1 MNTVSEVIHEIDE
14 VTMPDAKRRQ
24 LLLAATSAKGGVGR
38 STSPAS
44 ASGRWLLHKMAS
56 GRGGKR

>member
-1 MNTVSEVIHEIDE
+1 MNTASEVIHEIDE
-14 VTMPDAKRRQ
+14 AATPDAKRRQ
-24 LLLAATSAKGGVGR
+24 LLLVATSVMGGVGR

-44 ASGRWLLHKMAS
+44 ASGRWLLHKMPS